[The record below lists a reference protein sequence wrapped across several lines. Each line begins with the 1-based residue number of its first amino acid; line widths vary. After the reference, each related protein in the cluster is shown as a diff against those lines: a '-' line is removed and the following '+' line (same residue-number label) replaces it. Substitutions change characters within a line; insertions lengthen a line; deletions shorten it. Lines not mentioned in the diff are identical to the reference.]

1 MRYISFGVEV
11 SLSGETGEWGDCCD
25 QETGARTTFYADD
38 KVGEAGVVRTHA
50 FPDVIVA
57 RYLRVRISTGLRWI
71 GHDHKCFRFEV
82 LGCSGLT
89 SANSSLAA
97 RPLGPGYIA
106 VTWAQPEVTLPGSEE
121 SLLHSTH
128 FLLNVTRL
136 EENDNEVMIYNTS
149 DTSLNIARPVWGAE
163 YRLRLTCWVQGV
175 PLTCGQ
181 LSLTAQPSPSPACR
195 AHSSFCSAETLVFL
209 SPRRLRAVRMPE
221 TGDIILSWEESTG
234 GWRAP
239 EMRLKVRETQWG
251 ERTVM
256 EATLAPGS
264 TEISLGRVEAEAGEL
279 RVMFYPRG
287 KNISPHV
294 GQSVYR
300 KTHTHHFNLS
310 FRFTSFISSS
320 FQCSIQF

>member
-11 SLSGETGEWGDCCD
+11 SLSGERGEWGDCCD

-38 KVGEAGVVRTHA
+38 KVGEVGVVRTHA

-71 GHDHKCFRFEV
+71 GHDHKCFRFEI
-82 LGCSGLT
+82 LGCSSVT

-106 VTWAQPEVTLPGSEE
+106 VSWDQPLVSLPSSGE
-121 SLLHSTH
+121 SLLHSTN

-136 EENDNEVMIYNTS
+136 GEGEEAGEVVIYNTS

-175 PLTCGQ
+175 PLTCGHQ
-181 LSLTAQPSPSPACR
+181 ALVAQPSPSPACR
-195 AHSSFCSAETLVFL
+195 AHSSFCSAEALVFL
-209 SPRRLRAVRMPE
+209 SPRRLEAVRNPE
-221 TGDIILSWEESTG
+221 TGEVILTWEESTG

-239 EMRLKVRETQWG
+239 EMVMTVKETQWG

-256 EATLAPGS
+256 EAIIAPGV
-264 TEISLGRVEAEAGEL
+264 TEVSLERLEPEAGEL
-279 RVMFYPRG
+279 RVLFYPRG

-300 KTHTHHFNLS
+300 KTHTEHFH
-310 FRFTSFISSS
+310 FKFDKP
-320 FQCSIQF
+320 